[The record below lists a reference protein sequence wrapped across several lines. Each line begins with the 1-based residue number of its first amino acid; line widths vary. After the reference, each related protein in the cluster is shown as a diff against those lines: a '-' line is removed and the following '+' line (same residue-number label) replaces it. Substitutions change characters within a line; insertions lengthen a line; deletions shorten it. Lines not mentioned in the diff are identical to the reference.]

1 MTKQAKPFQINVLRS
16 EDGGYASEIGPVL
29 NGLVFDSW
37 HALDR
42 VLHAAG
48 DTRTIHFDTISG
60 ELHLGDEYIG
70 QIEVF
75 DPWKKLKSVQPK
87 GNGNGGRNRRKAS
100 KKADNAYILELE
112 GSTSISILE
121 STANRL
127 ISKYTQCGWKGTRQS
142 AYRSYAAGWQGHM
155 WDIVILRACHNFLQ
169 ATGMSHA
176 AASTL
181 IKDQILLASCE
192 HGQGRP
198 AGVRGERRGDGR
210 KTHGTNREFVSG
222 QYKRKWIQIP
232 MSNAVAT
239 VLECCNALRIRFAIS
254 RNGKSF
260 DWSRQKNLTFMS
272 MANKVPGY
280 RIPLMSEFFFN
291 DEAF

>member
-29 NGLVFDSW
+29 NGLVFENW

-42 VLHAAG
+42 VLTAAG

-70 QIEVF
+70 NLEVY

-87 GNGNGGRNRRKAS
+87 GNVGRNRRKP
-100 KKADNAYILELE
+100 KYKAENVFILELE

-127 ISKYTQCGWKGTRQS
+127 VSKYTTCGWLGPHQH
-142 AYRSYAAGWQGHM
+142 AYKNFAAGWQGHL
-155 WDIVILRACHNFLQ
+155 WDIVILRACHNFLR
-169 ATGMSHA
+169 ATGMSHS
-176 AASTL
+176 AASNL
-181 IKDQILLASCE
+181 IKDHIYLAMSYN
-192 HGQGRP
+192 GQGRP
-198 AGVRGERRGDGR
+198 EGVRGERRGDGR
-210 KTHGTNREFVSG
+210 KTHGTNREFVAG

-232 MSNAVAT
+232 MSNSVAAV
-239 VLECCNALRIRFAIS
+239 LDMCNVLRIRFAVS

-260 DWSRQKNLTFMS
+260 DWSRQKNLTFLS
-272 MANKVPGY
+272 MANKIPGY
-280 RIPLMSEFFFN
+280 RIPLMSEFFFQ
-291 DEAF
+291 DSAF